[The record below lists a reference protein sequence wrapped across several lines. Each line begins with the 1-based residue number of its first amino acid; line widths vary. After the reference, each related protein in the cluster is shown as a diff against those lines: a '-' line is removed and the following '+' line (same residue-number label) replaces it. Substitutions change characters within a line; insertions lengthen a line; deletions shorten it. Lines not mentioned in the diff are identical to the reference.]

1 MKKKK
6 VIKKLEHRI
15 EALEKIVKSNSITLT
30 DPTDQEASIVMEVV
44 DGQFTSYTCIT
55 SKEKSNLTQTPL

>member
-1 MKKKK
+1 MEKKK
-6 VIKKLEHRI
+6 VIRSLEKRI

-30 DPTDQEASIVMEVV
+30 DPTDQEASIVMEVE
-44 DGQFTSYTCIT
+44 DGQFTSYTCRT